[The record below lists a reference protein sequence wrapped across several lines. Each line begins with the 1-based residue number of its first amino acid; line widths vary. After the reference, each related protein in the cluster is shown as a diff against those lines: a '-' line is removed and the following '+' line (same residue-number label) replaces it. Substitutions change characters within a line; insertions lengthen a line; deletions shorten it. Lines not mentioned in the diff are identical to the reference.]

1 MQPSSGTPE
10 ERGLIA
16 WNAQHNVTEGTEGA
30 VDQAKCY
37 DLPVGMDFLREQ
49 KWAQYV
55 PFLPT
60 FDDKKQNSNPSV

>member
-1 MQPSSGTPE
+1 MIPIMCLFTGTPE

-16 WNAQHNVTEGTEGA
+16 WNAQHGVNDSDEGA
-30 VDQAKCY
+30 EFQAKCY
-37 DLPVGMDFLREQ
+37 DLPLGMDYLRNQ

-60 FDDKKQNSNPSV
+60 FKKNK